1 MRVRD
6 KDIKNTTCHACYEHY
21 EFVLMSFVLINAPS
35 AFMNLLNRVCRIM
48 LDQSVIVLIDNILFF
63 SKTKDHHKEHL
74 REVLDTLQR
83 ESLYAMFSNNE
94 FWLRKVKL
102 IRHLVNKNGM
112 LVDLAKI
119 EVVMQWE
126 ILKSPSEIQT
136 FLGLSRYYIRF
147 IQEFSKIAIPLTR

>member
-1 MRVRD
+1 
-6 KDIKNTTCHACYEHY
+6 
-21 EFVLMSFVLINAPS
+21 
-35 AFMNLLNRVCRIM
+35 M